1 MIMGLSRP
9 RLARPQLARPQ
20 LARHALLLAAVGLL
34 AACGQDTS
42 RSFGFTRD
50 APDEFATARRVP
62 LSLPPDY
69 ALRPPTPGAPRP
81 QETSARDGAEATL
94 LGVTSAATGAGA
106 QSRGEEAL
114 LSQAGPAPTTPSE
127 ALRRRVD
134 EESRRLDMPPR
145 TLADRLIFWQ
155 PAPAPG
161 TPVDPTAEARRLR
174 ENAALG
180 RDVTS
185 GNTPIIER
193 RRKGLLE
200 GLF

>member
-1 MIMGLSRP
+1 MIMGPSRK
-9 RLARPQLARPQ
+9 RLGQP
-20 LARHALLLAAVGLL
+20 ALLIAALGLL

-42 RSFGFTRD
+42 RTFGFTRD

-81 QETSARDGAEATL
+81 QETGARDGAEATL
-94 LGVTSAATGAGA
+94 LGVTSAATASGA

-114 LSQAGPAPTTPSE
+114 LSQAGRAPTTPSE
-127 ALRRRVD
+127 ELRRRVD
-134 EESRRLDMPPR
+134 EESRRLDMPSR
-145 TLADRLIFWQ
+145 SLADRLIFWQ
-155 PAPAPG
+155 PPPPPG
-161 TPVDPTAEARRLR
+161 TPVDPAAEARRLR

-180 RDVTS
+180 REATV

-193 RRKGLLE
+193 RRRGLIE